1 MAPTIP
7 AIERA
12 KVFQAPPPLGAPHS
26 VQVPGTKQEGRTSV
40 YRHWQFSNELLQ
52 TLDPNVSISLSSS
65 WKELE
70 RRASPIIIHK
80 SMRQ

>member
-26 VQVPGTKQEGRTSV
+26 VQVAGTKQEGRTAV
-40 YRHWQFSNELLQ
+40 YRHWQFSNELLK
-52 TLDPNVSISLSSS
+52 TLDPEVSMPISYYIQDLLKS
-65 WKELE
+65 WSCGFVYL
-70 RRASPIIIHK
+70 
-80 SMRQ
+80 